1 MHWEDPFSTGC
12 KLNLSHV
19 VIGTADTIP
28 SIRRHLIIQYRTA
41 IAAQF
46 NGTADAVWMKT
57 VTQQSNHHVG
67 VGQLRHTLCVYIA
80 ITTQNGRGKGWMQGR
95 HFKLVADRP
104 RRAIKPL
111 EMVAINR
118 LRGTVKGIDRLRKLR
133 GRKVR

>member
-28 SIRRHLIIQYRTA
+28 SIRRHLIIQHRTA

-46 NGTADAVWMKT
+46 NGTAGAVRMKT

-67 VGQLRHTLCVYIA
+67 VAIAPYALRLH
-80 ITTQNGRGKGWMQGR
+80 R
-95 HFKLVADRP
+95 HNHPKWSRQ
-104 RRAIKPL
+104 
-111 EMVAINR
+111 R
-118 LRGTVKGIDRLRKLR
+118 LDAKEALQACSR
-133 GRKVR
+133 